1 MRISDW
7 SSDVC
12 SSDLIFALEALV
24 ELARILALIAARD
37 LPAER
42 QLARTLADA
51 RPGDMVGRTVE
62 AAAARDSRRH
72 HVRRVD
78 VDLGIAEAIACA
90 DVPIADP
97 PRQRRSGK

>member
-1 MRISDW
+1 MRRRPPRFK
-7 SSDVC
+7 
-12 SSDLIFALEALV
+12 LTNRLLPYTTIFRSV
-24 ELARILALIAARD
+24 ALIAARD

-62 AAAARDSRRH
+62 AAAARDSRRN

-90 DVPIADP
+90 DVQIADP
-97 PRQRRSGK
+97 PRERRSGI